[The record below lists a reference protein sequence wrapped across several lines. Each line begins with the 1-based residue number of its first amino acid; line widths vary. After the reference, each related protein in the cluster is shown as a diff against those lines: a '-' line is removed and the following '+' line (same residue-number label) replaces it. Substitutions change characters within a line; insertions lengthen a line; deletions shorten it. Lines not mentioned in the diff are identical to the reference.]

1 MEAEGSECEH
11 WRFMR
16 ATGGRS
22 AQHRDRDSWAACG
35 RQREQG
41 KGGGWRPREQRT
53 RRGVQEDSPLPTA
66 VARVRSEVPGCYE
79 RSRGL
84 RGEGTH

>member
-1 MEAEGSECEH
+1 MGGVPS
-11 WRFMR
+11 
-16 ATGGRS
+16 TGTGT
-22 AQHRDRDSWAACG
+22 AGQHVGDRG
-35 RQREQG
+35 NRG
-41 KGGGWRPREQRT
+41 KGGWRPREQRT